1 MSDPTVEVRGEDAF
15 DVAAVDA
22 WLRTQGAD
30 VPDGAPQVR
39 QFPGGA
45 SNLTYLLS
53 YPSRDLILRRPP
65 TGAKAKSAHDMRREH
80 TVQSRLGPVFPY
92 VADMLALCTDEDV
105 IGSEF
110 YVMSRIDGTI
120 LRRDLPEG
128 MTLSEQDAR
137 GLCTA
142 FVDVL
147 VELHQVDPGKAG
159 LDDLG
164 KGAGYVGRQVA
175 GWSDRFR
182 KART

>member
-65 TGAKAKSAHDMRREH
+65 TGAKAKSAHDMGREY
-80 TVQSRLGPVFPY
+80 TIQSLSCLLYTSPSP
-92 VADMLALCTDEDV
+92 
-105 IGSEF
+105 
-110 YVMSRIDGTI
+110 
-120 LRRDLPEG
+120 RDLSTSRMP
-128 MTLSEQDAR
+128 SSA
-137 GLCTA
+137 
-142 FVDVL
+142 
-147 VELHQVDPGKAG
+147 
-159 LDDLG
+159 
-164 KGAGYVGRQVA
+164 
-175 GWSDRFR
+175 
-182 KART
+182 